1 MKNFYFAVNHSIG
14 NFVQVITSNDIVL
27 AENFSKELAGKY
39 ISISQI
45 TVSEAELLINSRG
58 YKVFFN
64 STN

>member
-1 MKNFYFAVNHSIG
+1 MKSFYFAVNHSIG